1 MEKNNRKIKF
11 VFWGTDN
18 FSVFV
23 LEELKKKSLKPTLIV
38 TSPDRPA
45 GRGQKIQ
52 SPLVKKWA
60 EVEKIH
66 FLQPEK
72 LDEDFIKK
80 IKFGN
85 WDLFVLASYGK
96 IIPQKILEIP
106 KFGTLNVHP
115 SLLPLYRGAS
125 PIESAM
131 LDDSQKTGVTI
142 MLMDEKMDHGPI
154 INQEIINF
162 ETWPTKNLV
171 EEKLAKAG
179 GRLLAE
185 SMKLWFFG
193 KIKAQEQDHDLAT
206 FTKKIQKE
214 DGLIDLTANSRK
226 NFLKVQ
232 ALNPWPG
239 AYFFVEKN
247 GQKRR
252 VKITKADYVEG
263 KFIISKVIPE
273 GKKEMDYSV
282 FQQNQK

>member
-1 MEKNNRKIKF
+1 MEKNNFKIKF

-18 FSVFV
+18 FSVLV
-23 LEELKKKSLKPTLIV
+23 LEELKKKSLKPTLII

-45 GRGQKIQ
+45 GRGQKMQ

-60 EVEKIH
+60 EAEKID

-72 LDEDFIKK
+72 LDENFIKK
-80 IKFGN
+80 IKSEN
-85 WDLFVLASYGK
+85 WDLFALASYGK
-96 IIPQKILEIP
+96 IIPQEILEIP

-131 LDDSQKTGVTI
+131 LDDNQKTGVTI

-179 GRLLAE
+179 GKLLAE
-185 SMKLWFFG
+185 SMEPWLSG
-193 KIKAQEQDHDLAT
+193 KISAQEQDHDLAT

-247 GQKRR
+247 GEKIR
-252 VKITKADYVEG
+252 VKITKANYTEG

-273 GKKEMDYSV
+273 GKRETDYSV